1 MKVSCIFTLNELKKI
16 VPSLEIEHFKS
27 DNPKVKEALNKLFFN
42 LGCTLPNKI
51 EIDEGLVTLNR
62 FGCIDDS
69 PRITVSER
77 QDENWIKTRFASHQ
91 VRCLTDDVS
100 MMREMDGITIER
112 ACDVCNG
119 IEFFQG

>member
-16 VPSLEIEHFKS
+16 VPSITIEHFKS
-27 DNPKVKEALNKLFFN
+27 DNPKVKEALKKLFWN
-42 LGCTLPNKI
+42 LGCTLPNKV

-69 PRITVSER
+69 PRITANER
-77 QDENWIKTRFASHQ
+77 VDENWVKTRFASHQ

-100 MMREMDGITIER
+100 MMREMDSITNQRSFDVVNSIELS
-112 ACDVCNG
+112 
-119 IEFFQG
+119 

>member
-16 VPSLEIEHFKS
+16 VPSITIEHFKS
-27 DNPKVKEALNKLFFN
+27 DNPKVREALKKLFWN
-42 LGCTLPNKI
+42 LGCTLPNKV

-69 PRITVSER
+69 PRISCFER
-77 QDENWIKTRFASHQ
+77 VDENWVKTRFASHQ

-100 MMREMDGITIER
+100 MMREMDGIANQR
-112 ACDVCNG
+112 CFDVTTG
-119 IEFFQG
+119 VELV

>member
-1 MKVSCIFTLNELKKI
+1 MKVNCIFTLNELKKI

-27 DNPKVKEALNKLFFN
+27 DNPKVKEALKKLFWN
-42 LGCTLPNKI
+42 LGCTLPNKV

-62 FGCIDDS
+62 FGCLDDS
-69 PRITVSER
+69 PRITVNER

-100 MMREMDGITIER
+100 MMREMDGIANQR
-112 ACDVCNG
+112 SFDVGNG
-119 IEFFQG
+119 IELV

>member
-16 VPSLEIEHFKS
+16 TPSLEIEHFKS
-27 DNPKVKEALNKLFFN
+27 DNPKVKEALNKLFWN
-42 LGCTLPNKI
+42 LGCTLPNKV

-69 PRITVSER
+69 PRITANER
-77 QDENWIKTRFASHQ
+77 QDSIWLKTRFASHQ

-100 MMREMDGITIER
+100 MMREMDGITNQRSFDVVNSIELS
-112 ACDVCNG
+112 
-119 IEFFQG
+119 

>member
-27 DNPKVKEALNKLFFN
+27 NNPKVKEALSKLFFN
-42 LGCTLPNKI
+42 LGCTLPDKV
-51 EIDEGLVTLNR
+51 EIDEGLLTSNR

-69 PRITVSER
+69 PRITVNER
-77 QDENWIKTRFASHQ
+77 QDIVWLKTRFASHR

-100 MMREMDGITIER
+100 MMREMDGITNQR
-112 ACDVCNG
+112 SFDVCNG
-119 IEFFQG
+119 IELV